1 MDSKGGSLQG
11 SQNERKTRL
20 LIVDDEAHIRAVL
33 VKALSLVGYE
43 VDEAAS
49 GPEALALL
57 QTEPYD
63 LMVLDM
69 VLPGVEGID
78 VLRQAHQIQ
87 ANVSII
93 ILTGNASIESAIAA
107 VKSAAVDYLLKPAS
121 IHEIIDAI
129 TNALQKRSAA
139 AQKEF
144 LMGVLGEALEHFD
157 SAESLP
163 VLSQMPQ
170 KSPSRFVVK
179 QPLCLDRSQR
189 VVTIDYEPDRSVD
202 LSKGETAVLMSMMQN
217 ADQTLSCEQLVWLAW
232 GYMADRIEAKSVI
245 RPYIFR
251 LRNKLEDNPKKPRL
265 IRTVR
270 KRGYK
275 FVSTDSGV
283 QSNPA

>member
-1 MDSKGGSLQG
+1 MNYRPAKAQAN
-11 SQNERKTRL
+11 QNGRKTRL
-20 LIVDDEAHIRAVL
+20 LIVDDEAHIRAAL

-49 GPEALALL
+49 GQEALALL

-78 VLRQAHQIQ
+78 VLRQAHRIQ
-87 ANVSII
+87 SNVSVI
-93 ILTGNASIESAIAA
+93 ILTGNATLESAIAA

-121 IHEIIDAI
+121 IHDIIDAI
-129 TNALQKRSAA
+129 TNALQKRAA
-139 AQKEF
+139 SAQKEY
-144 LMGVLGEALEHFD
+144 LVDVLGEALDRVD
-157 SAESLP
+157 SADSSP
-163 VLSQMPQ
+163 ALSQMPQ
-170 KSPSRFVVK
+170 KSQSRFVVT

-189 VVTIDYEPDRSVD
+189 VVIIDDEPDRSVD
-202 LSKGETAVLMSMMQN
+202 LSRGETAVLMSMMQN

-232 GYMADRIEAKSVI
+232 GYKADRIEAKSVI

-275 FVSTDSGV
+275 FVSANSGV
-283 QSNPA
+283 RS

>member
-1 MDSKGGSLQG
+1 MYASAGRLQG
-11 SQNERKTRL
+11 KQSERKTRL
-20 LIVDDEAHIRAVL
+20 LIVDDEAHIRAAL
-33 VKALSLVGYE
+33 VRALSLVGYE

-49 GPEALALL
+49 GQEALALL
-57 QTEPYD
+57 QREPYD

-69 VLPGVEGID
+69 ILPGVEGID

-93 ILTGNASIESAIAA
+93 ILTGNASLESAIAA

-121 IHEIIDAI
+121 IHDIIDAI
-129 TNALQKRSAA
+129 TNALQKQAA
-139 AQKEF
+139 SAQKEF
-144 LMGVLGEALEHFD
+144 LVDALGEALERVD
-157 SAESLP
+157 SAESSLT
-163 VLSQMPQ
+163 LSQIPQ
-170 KSPSRFVVK
+170 RSQSRFVVT

-189 VVTIDYEPDRSVD
+189 LVTIDDEPERSVD
-202 LSKGETAVLMSMMQN
+202 LSRGETAVLMSMMQN

-232 GYMADRIEAKSVI
+232 GYKADRIEAKSVI

-270 KRGYK
+270 KRGYM
-275 FVSTDSGV
+275 FVSMD
-283 QSNPA
+283 

>member
-1 MDSKGGSLQG
+1 MNAKAAK
-11 SQNERKTRL
+11 SQENQNGRKTRL
-20 LIVDDEAHIRAVL
+20 LIVDDEAHIRAAL

-49 GPEALALL
+49 GQEALALL

-69 VLPGVEGID
+69 VLPGVKGID
-78 VLRQAHQIQ
+78 VLRQAHRIQ
-87 ANVSII
+87 SNVSVI
-93 ILTGNASIESAIAA
+93 ILTGNATLESAIAA

-121 IHEIIDAI
+121 IHDIIDAI
-129 TNALQKRSAA
+129 TNALQKRAA
-139 AQKEF
+139 SAQKEY
-144 LMGVLGEALEHFD
+144 LVDVLGEALDRVD
-157 SAESLP
+157 SADSSSA
-163 VLSQMPQ
+163 LSQMPP
-170 KSPSRFVVK
+170 KSPSRFVVT

-189 VVTIDYEPDRSVD
+189 VVTIDDEPERSVD
-202 LSKGETAVLMSMMQN
+202 LSRGETAVLMSMMQN
-217 ADQTLSCEQLVWLAW
+217 ADQILSCEQLVWLAW
-232 GYMADRIEAKSVI
+232 GYKADRIEAKSVI

-275 FVSTDSGV
+275 FVSANSGV
-283 QSNPA
+283 HS